1 MLNLYKIQLNF
12 SDKLIRFLVVTAIRG
27 SMTVRSLVIVRGSV
41 AVTTMS
47 TVTAI
52 RLDLDGVRFDD
63 VIDLLVTG
71 GFVVVTGVDGVQVA
85 LGVVTVTALVLAVV
99 VVVVVV
105 LNGPVEFVVG
115 GVLEYSYFM

>member
-1 MLNLYKIQLNF
+1 MLNVCKIQLNF

-63 VIDLLVTG
+63 VIDFLVTG
-71 GFVVVTGVDGVQVA
+71 GLVVVTGVDGVQVA
-85 LGVVTVTALVLAVV
+85 LSVVTVTALVLAVV

-105 LNGPVEFVVG
+105 LYTPVKVVVG
-115 GVLEYSYFM
+115 GVLR

>member
-1 MLNLYKIQLNF
+1 MFNLYKIQFNF
-12 SDKLIRFLVVTAIRG
+12 SYKLIRFLVVTAIRG

-41 AVTTMS
+41 AVTAM
-47 TVTAI
+47 TVATVG
-52 RLDLDGVRFDD
+52 LDLDGVRFDD

-71 GFVVVTGVDGVQVA
+71 RFIVVTGVDGVQVA

-105 LNGPVEFVVG
+105 LYAPVKVVVG
-115 GVLEYSYFM
+115 GVL